1 MKKITLLWLALVAV
15 AFVSC
20 GHSSL
25 NSHKKPKDLI
35 PEDTMVVMIAEQ
47 LIYESTLDFVKQE
60 IEREDTSLCMQVNR
74 WVEGETI
81 TSDTLL
87 MGSMYVMAKLSGN
100 YYGPW
105 LNQRGYTP
113 EQYEKS
119 LIYYFNTSETT
130 RDIMTHVKD
139 YITQKYGGSIPPPTP
154 YPDMPKSTP

>member
-20 GHSSL
+20 SHTSL
-25 NSHKKPKDLI
+25 NSHKKPKNLI

-60 IEREDTSLCMQVNR
+60 VEREDTTLCVQINR
-74 WVEGETI
+74 MVEGEPITI
-81 TSDTLL
+81 DSLQ
-87 MGSMYVMAKLSGN
+87 MGSMHVLSKLSGN

-105 LNQRGYTP
+105 LNKRGYTP
-113 EQYEKS
+113 EQYEQS

-130 RDIMTHVKD
+130 RNIMTRVKN
-139 YITQKYGGSIPPPTP
+139 YISQKYGGIIPPPTLDP
-154 YPDMPKSTP
+154 SMPN